1 MRWILSS
8 TWEILSGVGPEA
20 YWWKPCASPC
30 YTGFPFIIQLSNA
43 RWQVCMCFILK
54 CTLIS
59 AADCFFWMKDM
70 VIGIMVV
77 PWNTNQLKSCVN
89 EKGNC
94 HATPGPKRASNMH
107 FLSDF
112 HQNLSSHHCIKL
124 FLKYSYAK
132 SKSYRSPYKIYS
144 LKAFIYPAVNLDK
157 ASEKLPSLRCHQRAI
172 QIFLSTNQI
181 YSVVSL
187 KYPAYIQRNL
197 IPNR

>member
-1 MRWILSS
+1 MRNSLWGRTRSILME
-8 TWEILSGVGPEA
+8 T
-20 YWWKPCASPC
+20 
-30 YTGFPFIIQLSNA
+30 
-43 RWQVCMCFILK
+43 MCITMLHWFAIYYSAFK
-54 CTLIS
+54 CTLAS
-59 AADCFFWMKDM
+59 MYVLYPQVYFNFSSWLFFLNEGHGYWHHGSPMKHQS
-70 VIGIMVV
+70 IKELCEWKGEL
-77 PWNTNQLKSCVN
+77 PRYTWTKKS
-89 EKGNC
+89 KQY
-94 HATPGPKRASNMH
+94 AFPLWFPPKSQQSL
-107 FLSDF
+107 LS
-112 HQNLSSHHCIKL
+112 HCIKL

-197 IPNR
+197 ITNR